1 MMQTWLRRGIVL
13 GCSVIITTLVGLG
26 LTATSYGDTAPPPAA
41 SSAPSTPSSSPADVT
56 VAAAGP
62 TVAMWAW
69 NWTDSA
75 AMVSFAQANGVT
87 EIFAYV
93 APGFTDPT
101 YIPWGWSQPQLPL
114 EESLSAD
121 AAAAGITVYAMG
133 GDPSW
138 VPNPT
143 DGTGWANEALATG
156 LFQGIHVELEPWA
169 LSSWGTDQ
177 AGTIDQYLTELA
189 DIHAVAQTYGVPDEI
204 SIPYWLSMYRTS
216 TDVPLDVA
224 AMQNADAATVVTFFN
239 SVSQIES
246 FGQTELA
253 AAQSVGIPLRFA
265 AEANQDSPTWL
276 SFYGG
281 TLSEFDASINQ
292 VNSDMAGTPGYLG
305 IAVEDY
311 QGWSAMP

>member
-26 LTATSYGDTAPPPAA
+26 MTATSYGGSAA
-41 SSAPSTPSSSPADVT
+41 SPPAPSTPGSSSADVT
-56 VAAAGP
+56 VTSAGP

-75 AMVSFAQANGVT
+75 AMVSFAQAHGVT

-114 EESLSAD
+114 EESLSVD

-156 LFQGIHVELEPWA
+156 LFQGLHVELEPWA
-169 LSSWGTDQ
+169 LASWGTDQ

-204 SIPYWLSMYRTS
+204 SIPYWLSLYSTS
-216 TDVPLDVA
+216 TDAPLDVA
-224 AMQNADAATVVTFFN
+224 AMENADAATVVTFFN

-253 AAQSVGIPLRFA
+253 AAQLVGIPLRFA

-276 SFYGG
+276 TFYGD
-281 TLSEFDASINQ
+281 TVAEFDASLSQ

>member
-1 MMQTWLRRGIVL
+1 MQRWLRRGVVL
-13 GCSVIITTLVGLG
+13 ACSITVTTLVGLG
-26 LTATSYGDTAPPPAA
+26 MSAASYGDAPLAPTGSAA
-41 SSAPSTPSSSPADVT
+41 APSAGDVT
-56 VAAAGP
+56 VAPAGP

-75 AMVSFAQANGVT
+75 AMVRFAQANGVT

-101 YIPWGWSQPQLPL
+101 YVPWGWSQPQLPL

-143 DGTGWANEALATG
+143 DGTNWANEVLATG
-156 LFQGIHVELEPWA
+156 LFRGIHVELEPWA

-189 DIHAVAQTYGVPDEI
+189 DIHSVAQTYGVPDEI

-216 TDVPLDVA
+216 SDTPLDVA
-224 AMQNADAATVVTFFN
+224 AMENADAATVVTFFN

-246 FGQTELA
+246 FGSAELS

-265 AEANQDSPTWL
+265 AEANEDSPSWL
-276 SFYGG
+276 SFYGD
-281 TLSEFDASINQ
+281 TLAQFDAALSQ